1 MKKNRIKK
9 STLAKSL
16 GINVDAL
23 NEFFDL
29 RKPNETEIKS
39 AKKWIEN
46 FRKEKGN
53 GKEEK

>member
-1 MKKNRIKK
+1 MKKNKMTK
-9 STLAKSL
+9 SKLSKSI

-29 RKPNETEIKS
+29 RKPNVTEIKE